1 VTFTSDL
8 QNLIRSLVGASEYSV
23 RFIKIVQAFMR
34 YHGNNICPDEQMNAA
49 DEQPDYMMP
58 LLTVSGGKSIKITI
72 SDGGND

>member
-1 VTFTSDL
+1 
-8 QNLIRSLVGASEYSV
+8 
-23 RFIKIVQAFMR
+23 MR